1 LLTELTDLF
10 WESSPKLLGQMR
22 AAASDKDPHT
32 LAYTVHTLK
41 GSVGNFAAK
50 RALAAI
56 AQLEQIGAR
65 GNLEQASP
73 AVDIL
78 ETELARLRDALSSL
92 KAELAA

>member
-1 LLTELTDLF
+1 
-10 WESSPKLLGQMR
+10 MR
-22 AAASDKDPHT
+22 AAANDKDPHT